1 MLYIH
6 GNLVEYCHDRYADQ
20 HKKHFVLSNIAVI
33 LWLMSIAF
41 YKSCIHCLPERKEPY
56 KKHLQQ
62 KNVLSQMQIQ
72 IQYNPNVY
80 LLKEFSAGLRMNLI
94 AKSVPAIRTMEM
106 GRAIYQLGIKPAMM

>member
-20 HKKHFVLSNIAVI
+20 HKKNFLLSNIAVI
-33 LWLMSIAF
+33 LRLMSIAF

-62 KNVLSQMQIQ
+62 KMFCHRCRFRFNI
-72 IQYNPNVY
+72 I
-80 LLKEFSAGLRMNLI
+80 RMF
-94 AKSVPAIRTMEM
+94 
-106 GRAIYQLGIKPAMM
+106 IY